1 MRATR
6 VLLLAYIAA
15 VLAYAAA
22 QGNINGNGNGNY
34 NIVSISPLF
43 PHRARVSR
51 TRRLRSGQDCITRQ
65 GNSRRSSGNLIHP
78 IIQPFHQVSGCA
90 VF

>member
-34 NIVSISPLF
+34 NIVSLLAHIP
-43 PHRARVSR
+43 
-51 TRRLRSGQDCITRQ
+51 
-65 GNSRRSSGNLIHP
+65 SSCK
-78 IIQPFHQVSGCA
+78 S
-90 VF
+90 

>member
-22 QGNINGNGNGNY
+22 QGNLNGNGNGNY
-34 NIVSISPLF
+34 NIVSFLPLF
-43 PHRARVSR
+43 PH
-51 TRRLRSGQDCITRQ
+51 
-65 GNSRRSSGNLIHP
+65 
-78 IIQPFHQVSGCA
+78 CA
-90 VF
+90 K

>member
-22 QGNINGNGNGNY
+22 QGNVNGNGNGNY
-34 NIVSISPLF
+34 NIVSSLPLF
-43 PHRARVSR
+43 PHCAIISR
-51 TRRLRSGQDCITRQ
+51 TRRLRSGQDCTTRE
-65 GNSRRSSGNLIHP
+65 GDSRQSSENLIHA
-78 IIQPFHQVSGCA
+78 IS
-90 VF
+90 